1 MRFQSRTTF
10 AFATTVAALST
21 VISVTAR
28 AQAAPGD
35 VSGSAAVTGYTQFN
49 TKLDSGGRF
58 NWAGGLGSASLTR
71 QFTPQLSIGLA
82 ARYEYQ
88 SWNFNEPDAFGNVAP
103 WKNLNAPSIGVDFT
117 YAWAPDLF
125 IKVIPTVAWT
135 YESGASTGD
144 ALTYGAV
151 ASVSK
156 AFSPDLL
163 VGLGVSAFRRI
174 DKTQA
179 LPFLVVNWKI
189 NDQWRVN
196 NPFAAG
202 PAGGAGLEVVYT
214 PNDRWEFAQGLTYR
228 SYRFRLATDN
238 ATPSGIGENSFIPLF
253 MRVTRKLTKDARV
266 DFYGAIVTGGK
277 LTVDTE
283 NGGGL
288 YSDNYKIGPA
298 LGATLVVNF

>member
-1 MRFQSRTTF
+1 MRFQSRATF

-35 VSGSAAVTGYTQFN
+35 VRGTAAVTGYTQFN

-144 ALTYGAV
+144 ALSYGAV

-156 AFSPDLL
+156 AFSLDLL

-202 PAGGAGLEVVYT
+202 PAGGAGLEIVYT

-283 NGGGL
+283 NGDGL
-288 YSDNYKIGPA
+288 YSDNYKIAPA

>member
-1 MRFQSRTTF
+1 MRFQFRAPF
-10 AFATTVAALST
+10 AFATIVAALST
-21 VISVTAR
+21 VISVAAR
-28 AQAAPGD
+28 AQPAPGD
-35 VSGSAAVTGYTQFN
+35 VSGTAAVTGYTQFN

-71 QFTPQLSIGLA
+71 QITPQLSIGLA

-103 WKNLNAPSIGVDFT
+103 WKNLNAPSIGADFT

-189 NDQWRVN
+189 NDKWRVN

-202 PAGGAGLEVVYT
+202 PAGGAGLEIVYT
-214 PNDRWEFAQGLTYR
+214 PNDLWEFAQGLTYR